1 MGDGERSKLGPLADK
16 LPLSGTPSPTAS
28 TPAWL
33 APHIRRPGRFS
44 SSLSRSQLPWLL
56 FLLLY
61 PPSRFQRGRGALVP
75 TESELRTAGD
85 QLMGS

>member
-16 LPLSGTPSPTAS
+16 LPLSGTPPTVS

-61 PPSRFQRGRGALVP
+61 PPSRFQRGRGVLVP
-75 TESELRTAGD
+75 TESELPYRG
-85 QLMGS
+85 